1 MTLPIVRTVSELRSI
16 IAGWRADGHLIGFVP
31 TMGALHAGHT
41 SLVTLAQ
48 QQCSRTVASIF
59 VNPAQFAAHEDLS
72 TYPRGEAADAERLA
86 EVGCD
91 LLFAPQAREM
101 YPAGFSTAI
110 AVSGVSGPLEGEFR
124 PHFFG
129 GVATV
134 VTKLFNQVQPDVAVF
149 GEKDWQQLAVIRKIV
164 RDLDMP
170 ISILGGPTLREADGL
185 AMSSRN
191 AYLSLGERETAGA
204 LNVIMRRGAEAI
216 ANGAVV
222 EIATGLARIELLNA
236 GFASVDYLA
245 ALDAETLGPIENGKP
260 GRVLVAA
267 WLGKTRLIDNCS
279 V

>member
-16 IAGWRADGHLIGFVP
+16 VAGWRSQGHRIGFVP

-48 QQCSRTVASIF
+48 QYSSRTVASIF

-91 LLFAPQAREM
+91 LLFAPHAQEM
-101 YPAGFSTAI
+101 YPTGFSSSV

-149 GEKDWQQLAVIRKIV
+149 GEKDWQQLAVIRKLV
-164 RDLDMP
+164 ADLDMP
-170 ISILGGPTLREADGL
+170 ISIVGGPTLRETDGL

-191 AYLSLGERETAGA
+191 AYLSSDERQTAGA
-204 LNVIMRRGAEAI
+204 LNIIMRTCAEAI

-222 EIATGLARIELLNA
+222 EIATGTARIELLAA
-236 GFASVDYLA
+236 GFASVDYVA
-245 ALDAETLGPIENGKP
+245 ALDAETLGPLSLDRD

-267 WLGKTRLIDNCS
+267 WLGTTRLIDNCAI
-279 V
+279 